1 MTAPASG
8 LSGQEAVFSLDG
20 GFRKPLV
27 QRGALTILIG
37 GLAAAASAL
46 LGPPMLVVAGL
57 CGLVAA
63 GFAVTYLLQSRF
75 RTVLTPEGIRV
86 RGYFSHFIPWP
97 AVAGFAVRN
106 HGADPSWND
115 GEGEGGESPA
125 QPIEVYRGSRSATA
139 VLGGNR
145 RTSAPLVS
153 VQVVRTNGHRLTL
166 RAPVVT
172 GWQDDPG
179 FDDKVRLME
188 AVAAAVR
195 RADGHGA
202 LTADAQSAV
211 IAVPA
216 AMCEPTG

>member
-8 LSGQEAVFSLDG
+8 LSGQEAVFSLDR

-27 QRGALTILIG
+27 LRGALTIVIG

-57 CGLVAA
+57 FGLVAA
-63 GFAVTYLLQSRF
+63 GFGVTYLLQGRF
-75 RTVLTPEGIRV
+75 RTVLTPEGIHV

-97 AVAGFAVRN
+97 AVAGFAVRS
-106 HGADPSWND
+106 HGAAPSWDGSD
-115 GEGEGGESPA
+115 GEGGGSPA
-125 QPIEVYRGSRSATA
+125 QPIEVFRGSRSGAA
-139 VLGGNR
+139 MSRGNS

-188 AVAAAVR
+188 QWRRQYGAPAV
-195 RADGHGA
+195 
-202 LTADAQSAV
+202 TAR
-211 IAVPA
+211 
-216 AMCEPTG
+216 

>member
-1 MTAPASG
+1 VTASASG
-8 LSGQEAVFSLDG
+8 LSGQEAVFSLDR

-27 QRGALTILIG
+27 QRGALTIVIG

-63 GFAVTYLLQSRF
+63 GYAVAYLLQSRF
-75 RTVLTPEGIRV
+75 RTVLTPAGIHV

-97 AVAGFAVRN
+97 AVAGFAVRS
-106 HGADPSWND
+106 HGAAPSWD
-115 GEGEGGESPA
+115 GSDGEGGESPA
-125 QPIEVYRGSRSATA
+125 QPIDVFRSSRD
-139 VLGGNR
+139 GGMLTGRR

-188 AVAAAVR
+188 QWRRQYGAPAV
-195 RADGHGA
+195 
-202 LTADAQSAV
+202 TAR
-211 IAVPA
+211 
-216 AMCEPTG
+216 

>member
-8 LSGQEAVFSLDG
+8 LSGQETVFGLDR

-27 QRGALTILIG
+27 QRGALSIVIG
-37 GLAAAASAL
+37 GLAVAASAL

-63 GFAVTYLLQSRF
+63 GYAVAYAWHSRF
-75 RTVLTPEGIRV
+75 RTVLTPEGIHV

-97 AVAGFAVRN
+97 DVAGFAVRN
-106 HGADPSWND
+106 HGAAPSWD
-115 GEGEGGESPA
+115 GSDGESPA
-125 QPIEVYRGSRSATA
+125 QPIEVYRGSRSGTA
-139 VLGGNR
+139 MLRGNS
-145 RTSAPLVS
+145 RTSRPLVS
-153 VQVVRTNGHRLTL
+153 VEVVRTNRHRLTL

-188 AVAAAVR
+188 QWR
-195 RADGHGA
+195 RRYGTPSV
-202 LTADAQSAV
+202 TAR
-211 IAVPA
+211 
-216 AMCEPTG
+216 